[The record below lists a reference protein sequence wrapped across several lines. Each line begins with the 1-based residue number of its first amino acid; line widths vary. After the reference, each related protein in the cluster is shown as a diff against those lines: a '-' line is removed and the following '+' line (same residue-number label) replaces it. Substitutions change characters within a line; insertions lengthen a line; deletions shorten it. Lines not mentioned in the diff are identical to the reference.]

1 MSAAGWVF
9 YVNVPI
15 AVIVIAL
22 AARTILEVRSGRK
35 PTIDYLGC
43 LFGALGATGLPL
55 ATSWGGTQYAWG
67 SATIIGLFA
76 ASVAAL
82 VIFVFVEM
90 RAAEPILPMRL
101 FRSRVFSVCSVLMF
115 QACGLHRAV
124 EQARA
129 GIYRSRPPVP
139 DQPDDGRAEQQGD
152 QEGASAGQGLPDL
165 LAMPVDLRGLR
176 RPAG

>member
-22 AARTILEVRSGRK
+22 AARTIPEVRSGRK

-43 LFGALGATGLPL
+43 LFGALGATGLTL
-55 ATSWGGTQYAWG
+55 ATSWGGTQYAW
-67 SATIIGLFA
+67 
-76 ASVAAL
+76 
-82 VIFVFVEM
+82 
-90 RAAEPILPMRL
+90 
-101 FRSRVFSVCSVLMF
+101 VFSVCSVLMF

-176 RPAG
+176 RSAG